1 MKIAKLDLP
10 DSAIEFLHSQGF
22 EKLYPPQADSVKSG
36 LMDGK
41 NILVSAPT
49 ASGKTLIAM
58 LAMLSH
64 LSKNNSDNNNDDSN
78 HNGIGKKVIYLS
90 PLRAL
95 AAEKF
100 TEFKKLE
107 KISLGKKIKVGIST
121 GDFEN
126 LEKNLEKNNIL
137 ILTNEKM
144 DSIIRHG
151 AEWIEDI
158 GLVISDE
165 VHLIGDESRGPT
177 LEMILTQLKLL
188 ETKPQIVGLS
198 ATITNS
204 EELSDWLGCNLVKN
218 DWRPVPLS
226 EGVCDGGEVT
236 MSDGK
241 TFEVERSIRGTPI
254 DLGVQSVKEGGQSLV
269 FAETRTRSKS
279 LATKAADAVSQVL
292 EKKDLKNL
300 EKTSKKIMSENEHT
314 ELVKTLALLIK
325 KGVAFH
331 HAGLNQNCRG
341 TVETEFRK
349 GTIKLLSSTPTLAA
363 GVNLPA
369 RRVVISNIN
378 RYNAKVGA
386 NRPISIL
393 EYKQLCGRAG
403 RPQYDD
409 YGESIIV
416 GNGNTED
423 LIDYYINGEPEP
435 IISKI
440 TDDKSLR
447 THVLS
452 VVVTNPGIKKDD
464 ILEFFLQTLGGMQSR
479 KPTIK
484 FAIDISLRFLSSEY
498 LIVKKGERYA
508 ATEFGKKTSMLYID
522 PLTATSF
529 RDAVENVSPDGKH
542 TFGFLHLISKCD
554 EFFPKFSLRNK
565 DYGAASVL
573 IENNSSE
580 LLESISEYD
589 CSRSLLAL
597 NAWIT
602 ESSELSLSDN
612 LGIESGDMH
621 RMAETANWLSYCL
634 REISKHVERADLLDE
649 LDNLRKRIVYG
660 IREEL
665 LDLVRVKGIGRVRAR
680 ILYKNNIRNLDDL
693 AKIPVN
699 KLAEIDKIGSTIAD
713 NIKTELRR
721 IRY

>member
-1 MKIAKLDLP
+1 MNIEKLKLP
-10 DSAIEFLHSQGF
+10 ESAIDFLKSEGF
-22 EKLYPPQADSVKSG
+22 AKLYPPQADSVKSG
-36 LMDGK
+36 LLDGK
-41 NILVSAPT
+41 SILVSAPT
-49 ASGKTLIAM
+49 ASGKTLIAL
-58 LAMLSH
+58 LAMMSYLSE
-64 LSKNNSDNNNDDSN
+64 SK
-78 HNGIGKKVIYLS
+78 GKVIYLS

-107 KISLGKKIKVGIST
+107 KVALGNKVKVAIST

-126 LEKNLEKNNIL
+126 IEKNLEKSNVL

-151 AEWIEDI
+151 AEWVDDI

-204 EELSDWLGCNLVKN
+204 NEIADWLECKLVKN

-226 EGVCDGGEVT
+226 EGVCDEGQVT

-241 TFEVERSIRGTPI
+241 TFEVERSLMGTPI
-254 DLGVQSVKEGGQSLV
+254 DLGVQSVREGGQSLV

-279 LATKAADAVSQVL
+279 LATKASDTISKIL
-292 EKKDLKNL
+292 EKKEITAL
-300 EKTSKKIMSENEHT
+300 EKTSKKLLSENEHT
-314 ELVKTLALLIK
+314 EIVKTLAALVK

-331 HAGLNQNCRG
+331 HAGLNQKCRE
-341 TVETEFRK
+341 TIETEFRK

-369 RRVVISNIN
+369 RRVVISNVN

-409 YGESIIV
+409 FGESIIV
-416 GNGNTED
+416 GKGNTDD
-423 LIDYYINGEPEP
+423 LIEYYINGEPEP
-435 IISKI
+435 IESKI

-447 THVLS
+447 THILS
-452 VVVTNPGIKKDD
+452 VIVTHPGIKKEE
-464 ILEFFLQTLGGMQSR
+464 ILEFFLQTLGGLQSR
-479 KPTIK
+479 KATLK
-484 FAIDISLRFLSSEY
+484 FAIDISLRFLSSKF
-498 LIVKKGERYA
+498 LIIKKGERYA

-522 PLTATSF
+522 PLTATYF
-529 RDAVENVSPDGKH
+529 RDSIENVSEERKH
-542 TFGFLHLISKCD
+542 TFGFLHLITNSE
-554 EFFPKFSLRNK
+554 EFFPKFSLRQK
-565 DYGAASVL
+565 DYETASL
-573 IENNSSE
+573 MIENNSSQ
-580 LLESISEYD
+580 LLEPISEYD

-597 NAWIT
+597 QSWIT
-602 ESSELSLSDN
+602 ESTELSLSDS

-621 RMAETANWLSYCL
+621 RMTENANWLSYCL
-634 REISKHVERADLLDE
+634 REISKHVERADLLEE
-649 LDNLRKRIVYG
+649 LGDLRKRVVYG

-680 ILYKNNIRNLDDL
+680 ILFKHGIKNLDDL
-693 AKIPVN
+693 RKIPVN

-713 NIKTELRR
+713 NIKAELRR
-721 IRY
+721 VR

>member
-1 MKIAKLDLP
+1 MKIEKLQLP
-10 DSAIEFLHSQGF
+10 DSAIKFLKSQGF

-36 LMDGK
+36 LLDGK
-41 NILVSAPT
+41 SILVSAPT

-58 LAMLSH
+58 IGMMSY
-64 LSKNNSDNNNDDSN
+64 LSKNK
-78 HNGIGKKVIYLS
+78 GKIIYLS

-100 TEFKKLE
+100 SEFKKLE
-107 KISLGKKIKVGIST
+107 KIALGKKIKVGIST

-126 LEKNLEKNNIL
+126 IEKNLEKNNIL

-151 AEWIEDI
+151 AEWIDEI
-158 GLVISDE
+158 GLVIADE
-165 VHLIGDESRGPT
+165 VHLIGDENRGPT

-204 EELSDWLGCNLVKN
+204 DEIADWLGCKLVKN
-218 DWRPVPLS
+218 DWRPVPLT

-236 MSDGK
+236 MNGGK
-241 TFEVERSIRGTPI
+241 TFEVERSIRGTPV
-254 DLGVQSVKEGGQSLV
+254 DLGVQSVKDGGQSLV

-279 LATKAADAVSQVL
+279 LATKAADAISQIL
-292 EKKDLKNL
+292 QKKDIAQL
-300 EKTSKKIMSENEHT
+300 EKTSKKILSENEHT
-314 ELVKTLALLIK
+314 ELVKTLATLVK

-331 HAGLNQNCRG
+331 HAGLNQNCR
-341 TVETEFRK
+341 EIIEKEFRN
-349 GTIKLLSSTPTLAA
+349 GAIKLLSSTPTLAA

-369 RRVVISNIN
+369 RRVVISNVN

-416 GNGNTED
+416 GNGNAED

-435 IISKI
+435 IESKI

-447 THVLS
+447 THILS
-452 VVVTNPGIKKDD
+452 IVVTHPGIKKEE
-464 ILEFFLQTLGGMQSR
+464 ILEFFLETLGGLQSR

-498 LIVKKGERYA
+498 LLVKKGDRYA

-522 PLTATSF
+522 PLTATYF
-529 RDAVENVSPDGKH
+529 RDAVENVSQDRKH
-542 TFGFLHLISKCD
+542 TFGFLHLISNCE
-554 EFFPKFSLRNK
+554 EFFPKFSLRQK
-565 DYGAASVL
+565 DYEAASL
-573 IENNSSE
+573 MIENNSSE
-580 LLESISEYD
+580 LLEPISEYD

-597 NAWIT
+597 QAWIT
-602 ESSELSLSDN
+602 ESSELSLSDS
-612 LGIESGDMH
+612 LGIESGDVH
-621 RMAETANWLSYCL
+621 RMTETANWLAYCL
-634 REISKHVERADLLDE
+634 REISKHVERVDLLEE
-649 LDNLRKRIVYG
+649 LDDLRQRITYG

-665 LDLVRVKGIGRVRAR
+665 LDLVQIKGIGRVRAR
-680 ILYKNNIRNLDDL
+680 ILFKHGIRNLDDL

-699 KLAEIDKIGSTIAD
+699 KLADIDKIGSTIAD
-713 NIKTELRR
+713 NIKSELRK

>member
-1 MKIAKLDLP
+1 MNIDKLKLP
-10 DSAIEFLHSQGF
+10 ESAIEFLQSQGF
-22 EKLYPPQADSVKSG
+22 VKLYPPQADSVKSG
-36 LMDGK
+36 LLDGK
-41 NILVSAPT
+41 SILVSAPT

-58 LAMLSH
+58 LAMMSYLSEN
-64 LSKNNSDNNNDDSN
+64 K
-78 HNGIGKKVIYLS
+78 GKVIYLS

-107 KISLGKKIKVGIST
+107 KVVLGNKVKVAIST

-126 LEKNLEKNNIL
+126 IEKNLEKSNVL

-151 AEWIEDI
+151 AEWVDDI

-204 EELSDWLGCNLVKN
+204 DEIADWLECKLVKN

-226 EGVCDGGEVT
+226 EGVCDEGQVT

-241 TFEVERSIRGTPI
+241 TFEIERSLMGTPI

-279 LATKAADAVSQVL
+279 LATKASDAIAKIL
-292 EKKDLKNL
+292 EKKEITEL
-300 EKTSKKIMSENEHT
+300 EKTSKKLLSENEHT
-314 ELVKTLALLIK
+314 EIVKTLATLVK

-331 HAGLNQNCRG
+331 HAGLNQKCRE
-341 TVETEFRK
+341 TIETEFRK

-369 RRVVISNIN
+369 RRVVISNVN

-409 YGESIIV
+409 FGESIIV
-416 GNGNTED
+416 GKGNTDD
-423 LIDYYINGEPEP
+423 LIEYYINGEPEP
-435 IISKI
+435 IESKI

-447 THVLS
+447 THILS
-452 VVVTNPGIKKDD
+452 VIVTHPGIKKEE
-464 ILEFFLQTLGGMQSR
+464 ILEFFLQTLGGLQSR
-479 KPTIK
+479 KPTLK
-484 FAIDISLRFLSSEY
+484 FAIDISLRFLSSKF
-498 LIVKKGERYA
+498 LIIKKGERYA

-522 PLTATSF
+522 PLTATYF
-529 RDAVENVSPDGKH
+529 RDSIENVSEERKH
-542 TFGFLHLISKCD
+542 TFGFLHLITNSE
-554 EFFPKFSLRNK
+554 EFFPKFSLRQK
-565 DYGAASVL
+565 DYETASL
-573 IENNSSE
+573 MIENNSSQ
-580 LLESISEYD
+580 LLEPISEYD

-597 NAWIT
+597 QSWIT
-602 ESSELSLSDN
+602 ESTELSLSDS

-621 RMAETANWLSYCL
+621 RMTENANWLSYCL
-634 REISKHVERADLLDE
+634 REISKHVERADLLEE
-649 LDNLRKRIVYG
+649 LGDLRNRIVYG
-660 IREEL
+660 IKEEL

-680 ILYKNNIRNLDDL
+680 ILFKHGIKNLDDL
-693 AKIPVN
+693 RKIPVN

-713 NIKTELRR
+713 NIKAELRKVR
-721 IRY
+721 

>member
-1 MKIAKLDLP
+1 MKIEKLKLSE
-10 DSAIEFLHSQGF
+10 SAIEFLKSQGF
-22 EKLYPPQADSVKSG
+22 AKLYPPQADSVKSG
-36 LMDGK
+36 LLDGK
-41 NILVSAPT
+41 SILVSAPT

-58 LAMLSH
+58 LAMLSF
-64 LSKNNSDNNNDDSN
+64 LSNNK
-78 HNGIGKKVIYLS
+78 GKVIYLS

-107 KISLGKKIKVGIST
+107 KVALGNKVKVAIST
-121 GDFEN
+121 GDFEH
-126 LEKNLEKNNIL
+126 LEKNLEKSNVL

-144 DSIIRHG
+144 DSIIRHN
-151 AEWIEDI
+151 AEWVDDI

-188 ETKPQIVGLS
+188 ESKPQIVGLS

-204 EELSDWLGCNLVKN
+204 DEIADWLDCKLVKN

-226 EGVCDGGEVT
+226 EGVCDEGQVT
-236 MSDGK
+236 MSDGD
-241 TFEVERSIRGTPI
+241 TFEVERTLRGTPI
-254 DLGVQSVKEGGQSLV
+254 DLGVQSVKDGGQSLV
-269 FAETRTRSKS
+269 FAETRARSKS
-279 LATKAADAVSQVL
+279 LATKASDAILQIL
-292 EKKDLKNL
+292 EKKEITQL
-300 EKTSKKIMSENEHT
+300 EKTSKKLLSENEHT
-314 ELVKTLALLIK
+314 ELVKTLALLVK

-331 HAGLNQNCRG
+331 HAGLNQKCR
-341 TVETEFRK
+341 ETIEEEFRK

-403 RPQYDD
+403 RPQYDNF
-409 YGESIIV
+409 GESIIV

-435 IISKI
+435 IESKI

-447 THVLS
+447 THILS
-452 VVVTNPGIKKDD
+452 VIVTHPGIKKEE
-464 ILEFFLQTLGGMQSR
+464 ILEFFLQTLGGLQSR

-484 FAIDISLRFLSSEY
+484 FAIDISLRFLSSKF
-498 LIVKKGERYA
+498 LIIKKGERYA

-522 PLTATSF
+522 PLTATYF
-529 RDAVENVSPDGKH
+529 RDSIENVSEERKH
-542 TFGFLHLISKCD
+542 TFGFLHLITNCE
-554 EFFPKFSLRNK
+554 EFFPKFSLRQR
-565 DYGAASVL
+565 DYETASL
-573 IENNSSE
+573 MIENNSSQ
-580 LLESISEYD
+580 LLEPISEYD

-597 NAWIT
+597 QSWIT
-602 ESSELSLSDN
+602 ESTELSLSDS

-621 RMAETANWLSYCL
+621 RMTENANWLSYCL
-634 REISKHVERADLLDE
+634 REISKHVDRADLLEE
-649 LDNLRKRIVYG
+649 LADLRNRVVYG

-680 ILYKNNIRNLDDL
+680 ILFKHGIKNLDDL
-693 AKIPVN
+693 RKIPVN

-713 NIKTELRR
+713 NIKAELRR
-721 IRY
+721 VR

>member
-1 MKIAKLDLP
+1 MKIEKLDIP
-10 DSAIEFLHSQGF
+10 DTAIEFLKSQGF

-36 LMDGK
+36 LLDGK
-41 NILVSAPT
+41 SILVSSPT

-58 LAMLSH
+58 LAMISY
-64 LSKNNSDNNNDDSN
+64 LSKND
-78 HNGIGKKVIYLS
+78 GKVIYLS

-95 AAEKF
+95 ATEKF
-100 TEFKKLE
+100 SEFKKLE
-107 KISLGKKIKVGIST
+107 KIALGKKIKVRIST
-121 GDFEN
+121 GDYEN
-126 LEKNLEKNNIL
+126 IEKNLENSNVL

-151 AEWIEDI
+151 TEWVEEI
-158 GLVISDE
+158 GLVITDE
-165 VHLIGDESRGPT
+165 VHLIGDENRGPT
-177 LEMILTQLKLL
+177 LEMVLTQLKLL
-188 ETKPQIVGLS
+188 DTKPQIIALS

-204 EELSDWLGCNLVKN
+204 DEIADWLDCKLVKN
-218 DWRPVPLS
+218 NWRPVPLT
-226 EGVCDGGEVT
+226 EGVCDAGEVT

-241 TFEVERSIRGTPI
+241 TFSVERSICGTPI
-254 DLGVQSVKEGGQSLV
+254 DLGIQSVKEGGQSLV
-269 FAETRTRSKS
+269 FAETRNRSKS
-279 LATKAADAVSQVL
+279 LATKAADAISQIL
-292 EKKDLKNL
+292 EKKDLKQL
-300 EKTSKKIMSENEHT
+300 EKTSKKILSENEHT
-314 ELVKTLALLIK
+314 ELIKTLAFLVK

-331 HAGLNQNCRG
+331 HAGLNQNCRE
-341 TVETEFRK
+341 TIETEFRK

-369 RRVVISNIN
+369 RRVIISNIN

-386 NRPISIL
+386 NRLISIL

-409 YGESIIV
+409 YGEAIIV
-416 GNGNTED
+416 GNGNTQD

-447 THVLS
+447 THILS
-452 VVVTNPGIKKDD
+452 VIVTHPGIKKDE
-464 ILEFFLQTLGGMQSR
+464 ILEFFLQTLGGLQSR

-498 LIVKKGERYA
+498 LIIKKGERYA

-522 PLTATSF
+522 PLTATYF
-529 RDAVENVSPDGKH
+529 RDAIENVSQERKH
-542 TFGFLHLISKCD
+542 TFGFLHLISNCE

-565 DYGAASVL
+565 DYESASLL

-580 LLESISEYD
+580 LLEPISEYD

-597 NAWIT
+597 QAWIS
-602 ESSELSLSDN
+602 ESSELSLSEN

-621 RMAETANWLSYCL
+621 RMTETANWLSYCL
-634 REISKHVERADLLDE
+634 REISKHVERPDLLEE
-649 LDNLRKRIVYG
+649 LGNLRKRIVYG
-660 IREEL
+660 IKEEL
-665 LDLVRVKGIGRVRAR
+665 LELVRIKGIGRVRAR
-680 ILYKNNIRNLDDL
+680 ILYKHGIKNLDDL

-699 KLAEIDKIGSTIAD
+699 KLAEIDKIGSTLAD
-713 NIKTELRR
+713 NIKSELRKVR
-721 IRY
+721 

>member
-1 MKIAKLDLP
+1 MKIEKLDLLKP
-10 DSAIEFLHSQGF
+10 AIDFLLSEGF
-22 EKLYPPQADSVKSG
+22 SKLYPPQADCIDAG
-36 LMDGK
+36 LLDGK
-41 NILVSAPT
+41 SILVSAPT
-49 ASGKTLIAM
+49 ASGKTLTAI
-58 LAMLSH
+58 LAAISY
-64 LSKNNSDNNNDDSN
+64 LSKNN
-78 HNGIGKKVIYLS
+78 GKVIYLS

-107 KISLGKKIKVGIST
+107 KVELGKKLRVGIST

-126 LEKNLEKNNIL
+126 IEKNLEKNNVL

-151 AEWIEDI
+151 AEWIDEI
-158 GLVISDE
+158 GLVIVDE
-165 VHLIGDESRGPT
+165 IHLIGDESRGPT
-177 LEMILTQLKLL
+177 LEMILTKLKLL
-188 ETKPQIVGLS
+188 ASKPQIVGLS

-204 EELSDWLGCNLVKN
+204 DEIANWLGCILIKN

-226 EGVCDGGEVT
+226 EGVYDSGEVI

-241 TFEVERSIRGTPI
+241 KFEVEPTIHGIPI
-254 DLGVQSVKEGGQSLV
+254 DLGVQSVRDGGQSLV

-279 LATKAADAVSQVL
+279 LAAKAADIISQFL
-292 EKKDLKNL
+292 EKNESEEL
-300 EKTSKKIMSENEHT
+300 EKVSKKILSNNEHT
-314 ELVKTLALLIK
+314 ELVRTLATLIK

-331 HAGLNQNCRG
+331 HAGLNQNCRQ
-341 TVETEFRK
+341 TIETEFRK

-378 RYNAKVGA
+378 RYNAKVGG

-403 RPQYDD
+403 RPQYDN
-409 YGESIIV
+409 YGESIII
-416 GNGNTED
+416 GNGNRED
-423 LIDYYINGEPEP
+423 LMEYYVHGEPEP
-435 IISKI
+435 ILSKI

-452 VVVTNPGIKKDD
+452 VIVTSPGIKKED
-464 ILEFFLQTLGGMQSR
+464 ILDFFLQTLGGLQSR
-479 KPTIK
+479 KATIK
-484 FAIDISLRFLSSEY
+484 FAIDISLRFLTNAF
-498 LIVKKGERYA
+498 LIIKKGERYA

-522 PLTATSF
+522 PLTATYF
-529 RDAVENVSPDGKH
+529 RDAIENVSKERKH
-542 TFGFLHLISKCD
+542 TFGFLHLISNCE
-554 EFFPKFSLRNK
+554 EFFPKFALRQK
-565 DYGAASVL
+565 DYETASL
-573 IENNSSE
+573 MIDNHSSE
-580 LLESISEYD
+580 LLAPISEYD

-597 NAWIT
+597 QSWIT
-602 ESSELSLSDN
+602 ESSELALSDN

-621 RMAETANWLSYCL
+621 RMVETADWLSYCL

-649 LDNLRKRIVYG
+649 LENLRRRIVYG

-665 LDLVRVKGIGRVRAR
+665 LDLVKIKGIGRIRAR
-680 ILYKNNIRNLDDL
+680 VLYKHEIKTLDDL
-693 AKIPVN
+693 GKIPVN

-713 NIKTELRR
+713 NIKSELRKVR
-721 IRY
+721 

>member
-1 MKIAKLDLP
+1 MNIERLELP
-10 DSAIEFLHSQGF
+10 DTAIDFLKSQGF

-36 LMDGK
+36 LLKGK
-41 NILVSAPT
+41 SILVSAPT

-58 LAMLSH
+58 LAMLSYI
-64 LSKNNSDNNNDDSN
+64 SKNK
-78 HNGIGKKVIYLS
+78 GKVIYLS

-100 TEFKKLE
+100 SEFKKLE
-107 KISLGKKIKVGIST
+107 KISLGNKVKVAIST

-126 LEKNLEKNNIL
+126 IEKNLEKSNVL

-144 DSIIRHG
+144 DSIIRHS
-151 AEWIEDI
+151 AEWVDEI

-165 VHLIGDESRGPT
+165 VHLIGDENRGPT
-177 LEMILTQLKLL
+177 LEMILTQLKILD
-188 ETKPQIVGLS
+188 TKPQIVGLS

-204 EELSDWLGCNLVKN
+204 DEVADWLGCKLVKN

-226 EGVCDGGEVT
+226 EGVCEGGEVI

-241 TFEVERSIRGTPI
+241 TFEIERSLRGTPI
-254 DLGVQSVKEGGQSLV
+254 DLGVQSVQQGGQSLV
-269 FAETRTRSKS
+269 FAETRARSKS
-279 LATKAADAVSQVL
+279 LATKASDVISL
-292 EKKDLKNL
+292 MLGKKEIIEL
-300 EKTSKKIMSENEHT
+300 EKTSKKILSENEHT
-314 ELVKTLALLIK
+314 ELVKTLALLVK

-331 HAGLNQNCRG
+331 HAGLNQKCRE
-341 TVETEFRK
+341 TIETEFRK
-349 GTIKLLSSTPTLAA
+349 GKIKLLSSTPTLAA

-369 RRVVISNIN
+369 RRVVISNVN

-423 LIDYYINGEPEP
+423 LIEYYINGEPEP
-435 IISKI
+435 IVSKI

-447 THVLS
+447 THILS
-452 VVVTNPGIKKDD
+452 VIVTHPGIKKEE
-464 ILEFFLQTLGGMQSR
+464 ILEFFLQTLGGLQSR

-484 FAIDISLRFLSSEY
+484 FAIDISLRFLSSKY
-498 LIVKKGERYA
+498 LIIKKGERFA

-522 PLTATSF
+522 PLTATYF
-529 RDAVENVSPDGKH
+529 RDSIENVSQERKH
-542 TFGFLHLISKCD
+542 TFGFLHLITNCE
-554 EFFPKFSLRNK
+554 EFFPKFSLRQK
-565 DYGAASVL
+565 DYELASL
-573 IENNSSE
+573 IIENNSSE
-580 LLESISEYD
+580 LLEPISEYD

-597 NAWIT
+597 QSWLT
-602 ESSELSLSDN
+602 ESTELSLSDS

-621 RMAETANWLSYCL
+621 RMTENADWLTYCL
-634 REISKHVERADLLDE
+634 REISKHVERADLLEE
-649 LDNLRKRIVYG
+649 LDDLRKRVVYG

-665 LDLVRVKGIGRVRAR
+665 LDLVKIKGIGRVRSR
-680 ILYKNNIRNLDDL
+680 ILYKHGIKNLDDL

-713 NIKTELRR
+713 NIKTELRK
-721 IRY
+721 IR

>member
-1 MKIAKLDLP
+1 MKIEKLDLP
-10 DSAIEFLHSQGF
+10 ESAIEFLQSQGF

-36 LMDGK
+36 LLK
-41 NILVSAPT
+41 NKSVLVSAPT
-49 ASGKTLIAM
+49 ASGKTLIA
-58 LAMLSH
+58 LLSMLSY
-64 LSKNNSDNNNDDSN
+64 LSKNK
-78 HNGIGKKVIYLS
+78 NGKVIYLS

-100 TEFKKLE
+100 LEFKKLE
-107 KISLGKKIKVGIST
+107 KVVLGNKVKVSIST

-126 LEKNLEKNNIL
+126 PDKNLEKSNVL

-151 AEWIEDI
+151 AEWIDEI
-158 GLVISDE
+158 GLVITDE
-165 VHLIGDESRGPT
+165 VHLIGDEGRGPT

-188 ETKPQIVGLS
+188 DTKPQIVGLS

-204 EELSDWLGCNLVKN
+204 QELADWLGCKLVKN

-226 EGVCDGGEVT
+226 EGVCDAGEVT
-236 MSDGK
+236 MNDGNV
-241 TFEVERSIRGTPI
+241 FEVERSLRGTPI
-254 DLGVQSVKEGGQSLV
+254 DLGVQSVLQGGQSLV

-279 LATKAADAVSQVL
+279 LATKAADAISQIL
-292 EKKDLKNL
+292 EKNDIKELA
-300 EKTSKKIMSENEHT
+300 KTSKKIMSQNEHT
-314 ELVKTLALLIK
+314 ELVKTLALLVK

-331 HAGLNQNCRG
+331 HAGLNQNCRQ
-341 TVETEFRK
+341 TIETEFRK

-369 RRVVISNIN
+369 RRVVISSIN

-403 RPQYDD
+403 RPQYDK

-435 IISKI
+435 IVSKI

-447 THVLS
+447 THILS
-452 VVVTNPGIKKDD
+452 VIVTHPGIKKEE
-464 ILEFFLQTLGGMQSR
+464 ILEFFLQTLGGLQSR

-484 FAIDISLRFLSSEY
+484 FAIDISLRFLSSQF
-498 LIVKKGERYA
+498 LIVKKGERFA

-522 PLTATSF
+522 PLTATYF
-529 RDAVENVSPDGKH
+529 RDAIENVSQKRKH
-542 TFGFLHLISKCD
+542 SFGFLHLISNCE

-565 DYGAASVL
+565 DYESASVL

-580 LLESISEYD
+580 LLEPISEYD

-597 NAWIT
+597 HAWIT
-602 ESSELSLSDN
+602 ESSELNLSDS
-612 LGIESGDMH
+612 LAIESGDMH
-621 RMAETANWLSYCL
+621 RMAETANWLTYCL
-634 REISKHVERADLLDE
+634 REISKHVERADLLEE
-649 LDNLRKRIVYG
+649 LDNLRRRIVYG

-665 LDLVRVKGIGRVRAR
+665 LDLVKVKGIGRVRAR
-680 ILYKNNIRNLDDL
+680 ILYKNGIKNLDDL
-693 AKIPVN
+693 SKIPTN

-713 NIKTELRR
+713 NIKSELRKV
-721 IRY
+721 RY

>member
-1 MKIAKLDLP
+1 MKIEKLDLP
-10 DSAIEFLHSQGF
+10 NSAIEFLQTQGF
-22 EKLYPPQADSVKSG
+22 EKLYPPQADCIKSG
-36 LMDGK
+36 LLDGK
-41 NILVSAPT
+41 SILVSAPT
-49 ASGKTLIAM
+49 ASGKTLIAT
-58 LAMLSH
+58 LAIINH
-64 LSKNNSDNNNDDSN
+64 LSKN
-78 HNGIGKKVIYLS
+78 GGKVIYLS

-100 TEFKKLE
+100 SEFKKLE
-107 KISLGKKIKVGIST
+107 KVSLGKKIKVSIST

-126 LEKNLEKNNIL
+126 LEKNLEKSDVL

-151 AEWIEDI
+151 AEWIEEI
-158 GLVISDE
+158 GLVIADE

-188 ETKPQIVGLS
+188 DTKPQIVGLS

-204 EELSDWLGCNLVKN
+204 DEIADWLDCKLVKN

-226 EGVCDGGEVT
+226 EGVCDAGEVV
-236 MSDGK
+236 MNDGK
-241 TFEVERSIRGTPI
+241 TFEIERSLRGTPI

-279 LATKAADAVSQVL
+279 LATKAADAISQIL
-292 EKKDLKNL
+292 EKKDLSEL
-300 EKTSKKIMSENEHT
+300 EKISKKILSENEHT
-314 ELVKTLALLIK
+314 ELIKTLAFLVK

-331 HAGLNQNCRG
+331 HAGLNQNCR
-341 TVETEFRK
+341 ETIETQFRK

-369 RRVVISNIN
+369 RRVVISNVN

-403 RPQYDD
+403 RPQYDK

-435 IISKI
+435 IVSKI

-447 THVLS
+447 THILS
-452 VVVTNPGIKKDD
+452 VIVTHPGIKKEE
-464 ILEFFLQTLGGMQSR
+464 ILEFFLETLGGLQSR

-484 FAIDISLRFLSSEY
+484 FAIDISLRFLSSQY
-498 LIVKKGERYA
+498 LIVKKGDRYA

-522 PLTATSF
+522 PLTATYF
-529 RDAVENVSPDGKH
+529 RDAIENVSKEKKH
-542 TFGFLHLISKCD
+542 TFGFLHLISNCE
-554 EFFPKFSLRNK
+554 EFFPKFSLRQK
-565 DYGAASVL
+565 DYETASLL

-580 LLESISEYD
+580 LLEPISEYD

-597 NAWIT
+597 HAWIT
-602 ESSELSLSDN
+602 ESSELSLSDS

-634 REISKHVERADLLDE
+634 REISKHVERADLLEE
-649 LDNLRKRIVYG
+649 LDNLRRRIVYG

-680 ILYKNNIRNLDDL
+680 ILYKHGIKNLDDL
-693 AKIPVN
+693 SKIPVN
-699 KLAEIDKIGSTIAD
+699 KLAEIDKIGSTLAD
-713 NIKTELRR
+713 NIKAELRKVR
-721 IRY
+721 

>member
-1 MKIAKLDLP
+1 MNIEKLKLP
-10 DSAIEFLHSQGF
+10 DSAIEFLKSQGF

-36 LMDGK
+36 LLNGK
-41 NILVSAPT
+41 SILVSAPT
-49 ASGKTLIAM
+49 ASGKTLIAV
-58 LAMLSH
+58 LAILSY
-64 LSKNNSDNNNDDSN
+64 LSNND
-78 HNGIGKKVIYLS
+78 GKVIYLS

-100 TEFKKLE
+100 LEFKKLE
-107 KISLGKKIKVGIST
+107 KISIGKKIKVSIST

-126 LEKNLEKNNIL
+126 IEKNLEKSNVL

-151 AEWIEDI
+151 AEWVEEI
-158 GLVISDE
+158 GLVITDE
-165 VHLIGDESRGPT
+165 VHLIGDENRGPT
-177 LEMILTQLKLL
+177 LEMTLTQLKLL

-204 EELSDWLGCNLVKN
+204 DEIANWLGCKLVKN
-218 DWRPVPLS
+218 DWRPVPLT
-226 EGVCDGGEVT
+226 EGVCDAGEVT

-254 DLGVQSVKEGGQSLV
+254 DLGVQSVKEGGQSLL

-279 LATKAADAVSQVL
+279 LATKAADIISQIL
-292 EKKDLKNL
+292 EKKDLKEL
-300 EKTSKKIMSENEHT
+300 EKTSKKILSENEHT
-314 ELVKTLALLIK
+314 ELVKTLAFLVK

-331 HAGLNQNCRG
+331 HAGLNQNCR
-341 TVETEFRK
+341 TIIEKEFRK

-369 RRVVISNIN
+369 RRVVISSVN

-423 LIDYYINGEPEP
+423 LIEYYINGEPEP

-447 THVLS
+447 THILS
-452 VVVTNPGIKKDD
+452 VVVTHPGIKKDE
-464 ILEFFLQTLGGMQSR
+464 ILEFFLQTLGGLQSR
-479 KPTIK
+479 KLTIK

-498 LIVKKGERYA
+498 LIIKKGERYA
-508 ATEFGKKTSMLYID
+508 ATEFGKKTSLLYID
-522 PLTATSF
+522 PLTATHF
-529 RDAVENVSPDGKH
+529 RDAIENVSQDREH
-542 TFGFLHLISKCD
+542 TFGFLHLISNCE
-554 EFFPKFSLRNK
+554 EFFPKFSLRNR
-565 DYGAASVL
+565 DYESASLL

-580 LLESISEYD
+580 LLEPISEYD

-597 NAWIT
+597 QAWIT
-602 ESSELSLSDN
+602 ESSELSLSDS

-621 RMAETANWLSYCL
+621 RMVEMANWLSYCL
-634 REISKHVERADLLDE
+634 REISKHVERADLLEE
-649 LDNLRKRIVYG
+649 LDDLRKRIVYG
-660 IREEL
+660 IRGEL

-680 ILYKNNIRNLDDL
+680 ILYKHEIKNLDDL

-699 KLAEIDKIGSTIAD
+699 KLAEIDKIGSTLAD
-713 NIKTELRR
+713 NIKSELRKV
-721 IRY
+721 RY

>member
-1 MKIAKLDLP
+1 MKIDKLNLVKP
-10 DSAIEFLHSQGF
+10 AIDFLLSEGF
-22 EKLYPPQADSVKSG
+22 KQLYPPQAECIESG
-36 LMDGK
+36 LLDGQS
-41 NILVSAPT
+41 ILVSAPT
-49 ASGKTLIAM
+49 ASGKTLIAT
-58 LAMLSH
+58 LAMISY
-64 LSKNNSDNNNDDSN
+64 LSKNN
-78 HNGIGKKVIYLS
+78 GKVIYLS

-107 KISLGKKIKVGIST
+107 KVPLGKKIKVGIST

-126 LEKNLEKNNIL
+126 IEKNLEKSDIL
-137 ILTNEKM
+137 VLTNEKM

-151 AEWIEDI
+151 VEWVDEI
-158 GLVISDE
+158 GLVIADE

-177 LEMILTQLKLL
+177 LEMILTKLKLL
-188 ETKPQIVGLS
+188 PNKPQIVALS
-198 ATITNS
+198 ATVTNS
-204 EELSDWLGCNLVKN
+204 EELSEWLDCKLVQN
-218 DWRPVPLS
+218 DWRPVPLT
-226 EGVCDGGEVT
+226 EGVCDGDEVVMNNGT
-236 MSDGK
+236 K
-241 TFEVERSIRGTPI
+241 FEVERSLRGTPI

-279 LATKAADAVSQVL
+279 LATKASDVISKFLQAHEAEEL
-292 EKKDLKNL
+292 EKI
-300 EKTSKKIMSENEHT
+300 SKKILANNEHT
-314 ELVKTLALLIK
+314 DLVKTLATLVK

-331 HAGLNQNCRG
+331 HAGLNQNCRE
-341 TVETEFRK
+341 TIETEFRK

-378 RYNAKVGA
+378 RYNAKIGA
-386 NRPISIL
+386 NRPISVL

-416 GNGNTED
+416 GNGNTDE

-435 IISKI
+435 IVSKI

-452 VVVTNPGIKKDD
+452 VIVTNPGIKKEE
-464 ILEFFLQTLGGMQSR
+464 ILDFFLETLGGKQSR

-484 FAIDISLRFLSSEY
+484 FAIDLSLRFLSTQY
-498 LIVKKGERYA
+498 LLIKKGERYA

-522 PLTATSF
+522 PLTATYF
-529 RDAVENVSPDGKH
+529 RDAIENVSENKLH
-542 TFGFLHLISKCD
+542 TLGFLHLISNCE
-554 EFFPKFSLRNK
+554 EFFPKFSMRNK
-565 DYGAASVL
+565 DYEIASVM
-573 IENNSSE
+573 IENHKSE
-580 LLESISEYD
+580 LLSPISEYD

-597 NAWIT
+597 QSWIT
-602 ESSELSLSDN
+602 ESSELSLSDS

-621 RMAETANWLSYCL
+621 RMVETADWLTYCL
-634 REISKHVERADLLDE
+634 REISKHVERVDLLEE
-649 LDNLRKRIVYG
+649 LANLRRRISYG

-680 ILYKNNIRNLDDL
+680 ILYKHGIKNLDDL
-693 AKIPVN
+693 AKIPVK
-699 KLAEIDKIGSTIAD
+699 KLAEIDKIGSTLAD
-713 NIKTELRR
+713 NIKAELRKVR
-721 IRY
+721 

>member
-1 MKIAKLDLP
+1 MNIEKLKLP
-10 DSAIEFLHSQGF
+10 KPAIEFLKSQGF
-22 EKLYPPQADSVKSG
+22 KKLYPPQADSVKAG
-36 LMDGK
+36 LLDGK
-41 NILVSAPT
+41 SILVSAPT

-58 LAMLSH
+58 LAMLSYI
-64 LSKNNSDNNNDDSN
+64 SNNK
-78 HNGIGKKVIYLS
+78 GKVIYLS

-107 KISLGKKIKVGIST
+107 KVDLGNKVKVAIST

-126 LEKNLEKNNIL
+126 IEKNLEKSNLL

-151 AEWIEDI
+151 AEWVDDI

-188 ETKPQIVGLS
+188 ETNPQIVGLS

-204 EELSDWLGCNLVKN
+204 DEIADWLECKLVKN

-226 EGVCDGGEVT
+226 EGVCDEGQVT

-241 TFEVERSIRGTPI
+241 TFEVERSLRGTPI
-254 DLGVQSVKEGGQSLV
+254 DLGVQSVQEGGQSLV

-279 LATKAADAVSQVL
+279 LATKAADVISQIL
-292 EKKDLKNL
+292 EKKEIAEL
-300 EKTSKKIMSENEHT
+300 EKISKKILSENEHT
-314 ELVKTLALLIK
+314 EIVKTLAILVK

-331 HAGLNQNCRG
+331 HAGLNQKCREA
-341 TVETEFRK
+341 VEQEFRK
-349 GTIKLLSSTPTLAA
+349 GVIKLLSSTPTLAA

-409 YGESIIV
+409 YGEAIIV

-423 LIDYYINGEPEP
+423 LIEYYINGEPEP
-435 IISKI
+435 IESKI

-447 THVLS
+447 THILS
-452 VVVTNPGIKKDD
+452 VIVTHPGIKKEE
-464 ILEFFLQTLGGMQSR
+464 ILEFFLQTLGGLQSR

-484 FAIDISLRFLSSEY
+484 FAIDISLRFLSSKF
-498 LIVKKGERYA
+498 LIIKKGERYA

-522 PLTATSF
+522 PLTATYF
-529 RDAVENVSPDGKH
+529 RDSIENVSEEGKH
-542 TFGFLHLISKCD
+542 TFGFLHLITNCE
-554 EFFPKFSLRNK
+554 EFFPKFSLRQK
-565 DYGAASVL
+565 DYETASL
-573 IENNSSE
+573 MIENNKSQ
-580 LLESISEYD
+580 LLEPISEYD

-597 NAWIT
+597 QSWIT
-602 ESSELSLSDN
+602 ESTELSLSDS

-621 RMAETANWLSYCL
+621 RMTENANWLSYCL
-634 REISKHVERADLLDE
+634 REISKHVDRADLLEE
-649 LDNLRKRIVYG
+649 LGDLRNRVVYG

-680 ILYKNNIRNLDDL
+680 ILFKHGIKNLDDL
-693 AKIPVN
+693 RKIPVN
-699 KLAEIDKIGSTIAD
+699 KLGEIDKIGSTIAD
-713 NIKTELRR
+713 NIKAELRR
-721 IRY
+721 VR

>member
-1 MKIAKLDLP
+1 MKIEKLDLP
-10 DSAIEFLHSQGF
+10 EPAIEFLQTQGY

-36 LMDGK
+36 LLKGQS
-41 NILVSAPT
+41 ILVSAPT

-58 LAMLSH
+58 LAMLGY
-64 LSKNNSDNNNDDSN
+64 LSKNK
-78 HNGIGKKVIYLS
+78 GKVVYLS

-95 AAEKF
+95 ASEKF
-100 TEFKKLE
+100 LEFKKLE
-107 KISLGKKIKVGIST
+107 KLGIGNKIKTAIST

-126 LEKNLEKNNIL
+126 IEKGLDKSNIL

-151 AEWIEDI
+151 AEWIDDI
-158 GLVISDE
+158 GLVIADE

-188 ETKPQIVGLS
+188 ESKPQIVGLS

-204 EELSDWLGCNLVKN
+204 DELASWLDCKLVKN

-226 EGVCDGGEVT
+226 EGVCDAGKVT

-254 DLGVQSVKEGGQSLV
+254 DLGVQSVQDGGQSLV

-279 LATKAADAVSQVL
+279 LATKAADAISQI
-292 EKKDLKNL
+292 LKADDIKEL
-300 EKTSKKIMSENEHT
+300 EKTSKKILSENEHT
-314 ELVKTLALLIK
+314 EIVKTLALLVK

-331 HAGLNQNCRG
+331 HAGLNQNCR
-341 TVETEFRK
+341 TTIEAEFRK

-369 RRVVISNIN
+369 RRVVISNVN

-403 RPQYDD
+403 RPQYDK
-409 YGESIIV
+409 YGESVIV
-416 GNGNTED
+416 GNGNAED
-423 LIDYYINGEPEP
+423 LIDHYINGEPEP
-435 IISKI
+435 IESKI
-440 TDDKSLR
+440 TEDKSLR

-452 VVVTNPGIKKDD
+452 VVVTNPGIKKEE
-464 ILEFFLQTLGGMQSR
+464 ILEFFLQTLGGKQSR

-484 FAIDISLRFLSSEY
+484 FAIDISLRFLSSQY
-498 LIVKKGERYA
+498 LLVKKGERYA

-522 PLTATSF
+522 PLTAACF
-529 RDAVENVSPDGKH
+529 RDAVENVSEGQKH
-542 TFGFLHLISKCD
+542 TFGFLHLISNCE

-565 DYGAASVL
+565 DYETASLL
-573 IENNSSE
+573 IENNLPE
-580 LLESISEYD
+580 MLEPISEYD

-597 NAWIT
+597 HSWIT

-621 RMAETANWLSYCL
+621 RMTETANWLSYCM
-634 REISKHVERADLLDE
+634 REISKHVQRADLLEE
-649 LDNLRKRIVYG
+649 LGDLRNRIVYG

-665 LDLVRVKGIGRVRAR
+665 LDLVRIKGVGRVRAR
-680 ILYKNNIRNLDDL
+680 ILYKHGIKTLDDL
-693 AKIPVN
+693 RKIPVN
-699 KLAEIDKIGSTIAD
+699 KLAEIDKIGSTLAD
-713 NIKTELRR
+713 NIKSELRR
-721 IRY
+721 VR

>member
-1 MKIAKLDLP
+1 MKIDKLKLP
-10 DSAIEFLHSQGF
+10 NSAIEFLRSQGF
-22 EKLYPPQADSVKSG
+22 EELYPPQADSVKSG
-36 LMDGK
+36 LLDEK
-41 NILVSAPT
+41 SILVSAPT

-58 LAMLSH
+58 LAMMSYI
-64 LSKNNSDNNNDDSN
+64 SKNK
-78 HNGIGKKVIYLS
+78 GKVVYLS

-107 KISLGKKIKVGIST
+107 KVSLGNKVRVAVST

-126 LEKNLEKNNIL
+126 IEKNLEKSNVL

-144 DSIIRHG
+144 DSVIRHG
-151 AEWIEDI
+151 AEWVDDI

-188 ETKPQIVGLS
+188 DTRPQIVGLS

-204 EELSDWLGCNLVKN
+204 DEIADWLGCKLVTN

-241 TFEVERSIRGTPI
+241 TFEVKRSLRGTPI
-254 DLGVQSVKEGGQSLV
+254 DLGVQSVEQGGQSLV

-279 LATKAADAVSQVL
+279 LATKASDVISKML
-292 EKKDLKNL
+292 EKKEITAL
-300 EKTSKKIMSENEHT
+300 EEASRKILSENEHT
-314 ELVKTLALLIK
+314 ELVKTLALLVK

-331 HAGLNQNCRG
+331 HAGLNQRCRE
-341 TVETEFRK
+341 TVEAEFRK

-369 RRVVISNIN
+369 RRVVISNVN

-423 LIDYYINGEPEP
+423 LTEHYIDGEPEP
-435 IISKI
+435 IESRI

-447 THVLS
+447 THILS
-452 VVVTNPGIKKDD
+452 VIVTHPGIKKEE
-464 ILEFFLQTLGGMQSR
+464 ILEFFLQTLGGLQSR

-484 FAIDISLRFLSSEY
+484 FAIDISLRFLSSKL
-498 LIVKKGERYA
+498 LIIKKGQRYA
-508 ATEFGKKTSMLYID
+508 ATEFGKKASMLYID
-522 PLTATSF
+522 PVTATDF
-529 RDAVENVSPDGKH
+529 RDAIEGVSQDRKH
-542 TFGFLHLISKCD
+542 TFGYLHLITNSE
-554 EFFPKFSLRNK
+554 EFFPKFSLRQK
-565 DYGAASVL
+565 DYEAASLL

-580 LLESISEYD
+580 LLEPISEYD

-597 NAWIT
+597 QSWIT
-602 ESSELSLSDN
+602 ESTELSLSDR

-621 RMAETANWLSYCL
+621 RMAENANWLSYCL
-634 REISKHVERADLLDE
+634 REISKNVQRADLLEE
-649 LDNLRKRIVYG
+649 LGDLRRRVVYG

-680 ILYKNNIRNLDDL
+680 ILYKHGIKNLDDL
-693 AKIPVN
+693 RKIRVN

-713 NIKTELRR
+713 NIKAELQRVR
-721 IRY
+721 

>member
-1 MKIAKLDLP
+1 MKIDKLDLP
-10 DSAIEFLHSQGF
+10 DTAIEFLKSQGYK
-22 EKLYPPQADSVKSG
+22 KLYPPQADSVKSG
-36 LMDGK
+36 LLDGK
-41 NILVSAPT
+41 SILVSAPT

-58 LAMLSH
+58 LAMISY
-64 LSKNNSDNNNDDSN
+64 LSKNN
-78 HNGIGKKVIYLS
+78 GKVIYLS

-100 TEFKKLE
+100 SEFKKLE
-107 KISLGKKIKVGIST
+107 KVALGKKIKVSIST
-121 GDFEN
+121 GDYEN
-126 LEKNLEKNNIL
+126 IEKNLEKSDVL

-151 AEWIEDI
+151 MEWVEEI
-158 GLVISDE
+158 GLVIADE
-165 VHLIGDESRGPT
+165 VHLIGDENRGPT

-188 ETKPQIVGLS
+188 ETNPQIVGLS

-204 EELSDWLGCNLVKN
+204 NEIADWLGCILVKN

-226 EGVCDGGEVT
+226 EGVCDAGEVT
-236 MSDGK
+236 MNDGK
-241 TFEVERSIRGTPI
+241 VFSVERSICGTPI
-254 DLGVQSVKEGGQSLV
+254 DLGVQSVKEGGQSLI
-269 FAETRTRSKS
+269 FAETRNRSKS
-279 LATKAADAVSQVL
+279 LATKAADAISQIL
-292 EKKDLKNL
+292 EKKDLEEL
-300 EKTSKKIMSENEHT
+300 QKTSKKILLENEHT
-314 ELVKTLALLIK
+314 ELIKTLAFLVK

-331 HAGLNQNCRG
+331 HAGLNQNCRQ
-341 TVETEFRK
+341 TIETEFRK

-409 YGESIIV
+409 YGEAIIV
-416 GNGNTED
+416 GNGNTEA

-447 THVLS
+447 THILS
-452 VVVTNPGIKKDD
+452 VIVTHPGIKKDE
-464 ILEFFLQTLGGMQSR
+464 ILEFFLQTLGGLQSR

-484 FAIDISLRFLSSEY
+484 FAIDISLRFLSSEN
-498 LIVKKGERYA
+498 LIIKKGERFA

-522 PLTATSF
+522 PLTATYF
-529 RDAVENVSPDGKH
+529 RDAIENVSQDIKH
-542 TFGFLHLISKCD
+542 TFGFLHLISNCE

-565 DYGAASVL
+565 DYESASLL

-580 LLESISEYD
+580 LLEQISEYD

-597 NAWIT
+597 HAWIT

-612 LGIESGDMH
+612 FGVESGDMH
-621 RMAETANWLSYCL
+621 RMVETANWLSYCL
-634 REISKHVERADLLDE
+634 REISKHVERADLLEE
-649 LDNLRKRIVYG
+649 LGNLRKRIVYG

-665 LDLVRVKGIGRVRAR
+665 LELVRVKGIGRIRAR
-680 ILYKNNIRNLDDL
+680 ILYKHGIKNLDDL

-699 KLAEIDKIGSTIAD
+699 KLAEIDKFGSALAD
-713 NIKTELRR
+713 NIKSELRKVR
-721 IRY
+721 

>member
-1 MKIAKLDLP
+1 MKIEKLNLP
-10 DSAIEFLHSQGF
+10 DTAIEFLKSQGF
-22 EKLYPPQADSVKSG
+22 EKLYPPQADSIKSG
-36 LMDGK
+36 LLDGK
-41 NILVSAPT
+41 SILVSAPT

-58 LAMLSH
+58 LAMISYLY
-64 LSKNNSDNNNDDSN
+64 KND
-78 HNGIGKKVIYLS
+78 GKVIYLS

-100 TEFKKLE
+100 SEFKKLE
-107 KISLGKKIKVGIST
+107 KVALGKKVKVSIST
-121 GDFEN
+121 GDYEN
-126 LEKNLEKNNIL
+126 IEKKLENSNVL

-151 AEWIEDI
+151 AEWIEEI
-158 GLVISDE
+158 GLVITDE
-165 VHLIGDESRGPT
+165 IHLIGDENRGPT

-204 EELSDWLGCNLVKN
+204 DEIADWLDCKLVKN
-218 DWRPVPLS
+218 DWRPVPLT
-226 EGVCDGGEVT
+226 EGVCDAGEVT

-241 TFEVERSIRGTPI
+241 TFSVERSIRGTPI

-269 FAETRTRSKS
+269 FAETRNRSKS
-279 LATKAADAVSQVL
+279 LATKAADAISQIL
-292 EKKDLKNL
+292 EKKDLKEL
-300 EKTSKKIMSENEHT
+300 EKTSKKILSENEHT
-314 ELVKTLALLIK
+314 ELIKTLAFLVK

-331 HAGLNQNCRG
+331 HAGLNQNCRE
-341 TVETEFRK
+341 TIETEFRK

-409 YGESIIV
+409 YGEAIIV

-447 THVLS
+447 THILS
-452 VVVTNPGIKKDD
+452 VIVTHPGIKKDE
-464 ILEFFLQTLGGMQSR
+464 ILEFFLQTLGGLQSR

-498 LIVKKGERYA
+498 LIIKKGERYA

-522 PLTATSF
+522 PLTATYF
-529 RDAVENVSPDGKH
+529 RDAIENVSQEKKH
-542 TFGFLHLISKCD
+542 TFGFLHLISNCE
-554 EFFPKFSLRNK
+554 EFYPKFSLRNK
-565 DYGAASVL
+565 DYESASLL

-580 LLESISEYD
+580 LLEPISEYD

-597 NAWIT
+597 QAWIT

-621 RMAETANWLSYCL
+621 RMTETANWLSYCL
-634 REISKHVERADLLDE
+634 REISKHVERADLLEE
-649 LDNLRKRIVYG
+649 LGNLRKRIVYG

-665 LDLVRVKGIGRVRAR
+665 LELVRIKGIGRVRAR
-680 ILYKNNIRNLDDL
+680 ILYKHGIKNLDDL
-693 AKIPVN
+693 TKIPVN
-699 KLAEIDKIGSTIAD
+699 KLAEIDKIGSTLAD
-713 NIKTELRR
+713 NIKSELRKVR
-721 IRY
+721 

>member
-1 MKIAKLDLP
+1 MNIERLELP
-10 DSAIEFLHSQGF
+10 DTAIDFLKSQGF

-36 LMDGK
+36 LLKGK
-41 NILVSAPT
+41 SILVSAPT

-58 LAMLSH
+58 LAMLSYI
-64 LSKNNSDNNNDDSN
+64 SKNK
-78 HNGIGKKVIYLS
+78 GKVIYLS

-100 TEFKKLE
+100 SEFKKLE
-107 KISLGKKIKVGIST
+107 KISLGNKIKVAIST

-126 LEKNLEKNNIL
+126 IEKNLEKSNVL

-144 DSIIRHG
+144 DSIIRHS
-151 AEWIEDI
+151 AEWVDEI

-165 VHLIGDESRGPT
+165 VHLIGDENRGPT

-188 ETKPQIVGLS
+188 DTKPQIVGLS

-204 EELSDWLGCNLVKN
+204 DEIADWLGCKLVKN

-226 EGVCDGGEVT
+226 EGVCDGGEVI

-241 TFEVERSIRGTPI
+241 TFEVERSLRGTPI
-254 DLGVQSVKEGGQSLV
+254 DLGVQSVQQGGQSLV
-269 FAETRTRSKS
+269 FAETRARSKS
-279 LATKAADAVSQVL
+279 LATKAADVISLML
-292 EKKDLKNL
+292 EKKEITEL
-300 EKTSKKIMSENEHT
+300 EKTSKKILSENEHT
-314 ELVKTLALLIK
+314 ELVKTLALLVK

-331 HAGLNQNCRG
+331 HAGLNQKCRE
-341 TVETEFRK
+341 TIETEFRK
-349 GTIKLLSSTPTLAA
+349 GKIKLLSSTPTLAA

-369 RRVVISNIN
+369 RRVVISNVN

-423 LIDYYINGEPEP
+423 LIEYYINGEPEP
-435 IISKI
+435 IVSKI

-447 THVLS
+447 THILS
-452 VVVTNPGIKKDD
+452 VIVTHPGIKKEE
-464 ILEFFLQTLGGMQSR
+464 ILEFFLQTLGGLQSR

-484 FAIDISLRFLSSEY
+484 FAIDISLRFLSSKY
-498 LIVKKGERYA
+498 LIIKKGERFA

-522 PLTATSF
+522 PLTATYF
-529 RDAVENVSPDGKH
+529 RDSIENVSQERKH
-542 TFGFLHLISKCD
+542 TFGFLHLITNCE
-554 EFFPKFSLRNK
+554 EFFPKFSLRQK
-565 DYGAASVL
+565 DYELASL
-573 IENNSSE
+573 MIENNSSE
-580 LLESISEYD
+580 LLEPISEYD

-597 NAWIT
+597 QSWLT
-602 ESSELSLSDN
+602 ESTELSLSDS

-621 RMAETANWLSYCL
+621 RMTENADWLTYCL
-634 REISKHVERADLLDE
+634 REISKHVERADLLEE
-649 LDNLRKRIVYG
+649 LDDLRKRVVYG

-665 LDLVRVKGIGRVRAR
+665 LDLVKIKGIGRVRSR
-680 ILYKNNIRNLDDL
+680 ILYKHGIKNLDDL

-713 NIKTELRR
+713 NIKTELRK
-721 IRY
+721 IR

>member
-1 MKIAKLDLP
+1 MKIEKLNLP
-10 DSAIEFLHSQGF
+10 DTAIEFLKSQGY
-22 EKLYPPQADSVKSG
+22 EKLYPPQADSIKSG
-36 LMDGK
+36 LLDGK
-41 NILVSAPT
+41 SILVSAPT

-58 LAMLSH
+58 LAMISY
-64 LSKNNSDNNNDDSN
+64 LSKND
-78 HNGIGKKVIYLS
+78 GKVIYLS

-100 TEFKKLE
+100 SEFKKLE
-107 KISLGKKIKVGIST
+107 KVALGKKVKVSIST
-121 GDFEN
+121 GDYEN
-126 LEKNLEKNNIL
+126 IEKKLENSNVL

-151 AEWIEDI
+151 AEWIEEI
-158 GLVISDE
+158 GLVITDE
-165 VHLIGDESRGPT
+165 VHLIGDENRGPT

-204 EELSDWLGCNLVKN
+204 DEIADWLDCKLVKN
-218 DWRPVPLS
+218 DWRPVPLT
-226 EGVCDGGEVT
+226 EGVCDAGEVT

-241 TFEVERSIRGTPI
+241 TFSVERSIRGTPI

-269 FAETRTRSKS
+269 FAETRNRSKS
-279 LATKAADAVSQVL
+279 LATKAADAISQIL
-292 EKKDLKNL
+292 EKKDLKEL
-300 EKTSKKIMSENEHT
+300 EKTSKKILSENEHT
-314 ELVKTLALLIK
+314 ELIKTLAFLVK

-331 HAGLNQNCRG
+331 HAGLNQNCREII
-341 TVETEFRK
+341 ETEFRK

-409 YGESIIV
+409 YGEAIIV

-447 THVLS
+447 THILS
-452 VVVTNPGIKKDD
+452 VIVTHPGIKKDE
-464 ILEFFLQTLGGMQSR
+464 ILEFFLQTLGGLQSR

-498 LIVKKGERYA
+498 LIIKKGERYA

-522 PLTATSF
+522 PLTATYF
-529 RDAVENVSPDGKH
+529 RDAIENVSQEKKH
-542 TFGFLHLISKCD
+542 TFGFLHLISNCE
-554 EFFPKFSLRNK
+554 EFYPKFSLRNK
-565 DYGAASVL
+565 DYESASLL

-580 LLESISEYD
+580 LLEPISEYD

-597 NAWIT
+597 QAWIT

-621 RMAETANWLSYCL
+621 RMTETANWLSYCL
-634 REISKHVERADLLDE
+634 REISKHVERADLLEE
-649 LDNLRKRIVYG
+649 LGNLRKRIVYG

-665 LDLVRVKGIGRVRAR
+665 LELVRIKGIGRVRAR
-680 ILYKNNIRNLDDL
+680 ILYKHGIKNLDDL

-699 KLAEIDKIGSTIAD
+699 KLAEIDKIGSTLAD
-713 NIKTELRR
+713 NIKSELRKVR
-721 IRY
+721 